1 MTREEVKRIV
11 AVLKYNYLGGIKD
24 ADVSLVVDAW
34 ADTLADEDAQLI
46 GEAVKRYCKSGNTH
60 IPRPGQLIQMATPK
74 AEMLNEMQAW
84 ALVRK
89 AIENGIYGAEAEF
102 AKLPPEVQQA
112 VGDPGQLRAWAMTD
126 LDSLQT
132 VAQSNFQRTYRAVV
146 KRAEDDRLLLTAP
159 EKLRIESEDN

>member
-1 MTREEVKRIV
+1 MTTAEVARLL
-11 AVLKYNYLGGIKD
+11 AVMASIYQNFHP
-24 ADVSLVVDAW
+24 ASM
-34 ADTLADEDAQLI
+34 EDAI
-46 GEAVKRYCKSGNTH
+46 EAWHMVLDDYDNATITKALRTYMTTDSQFAPT
-60 IPRPGQLIQMATPK
+60 PGQLIQIATP
-74 AEMLNEMQAW
+74 MLNEMQAW

-102 AKLPPEVQQA
+102 AKLPPEVQKA

-159 EKLRIESEDN
+159 EQLKIGGSV

>member
-1 MTREEVKRIV
+1 MTTAEVARLL
-11 AVLKYNYLGGIKD
+11 AVMASIYQNFRPVSMED
-24 ADVSLVVDAW
+24 AIEAW
-34 ADTLADEDAQLI
+34 HMVLADYDNAAITKALRTYMTTDCQF
-46 GEAVKRYCKSGNTH
+46 APT
-60 IPRPGQLIQMATPK
+60 PGQLIQMATPK

-89 AIENGIYGAEAEF
+89 AIENGIYGAETEF

-112 VGDPGQLRAWAMTD
+112 VGDPGQLRAWAMSD

-159 EKLRIESEDN
+159 ERLKIGESNG

>member
-1 MTREEVKRIV
+1 MTRDEVKKIV
-11 AVLKYNYLGGIKD
+11 AIIKYTYPKSIKD
-24 ADVSLVVDAW
+24 EEVSLVVDAW
-34 ADTLADEDAQLI
+34 AFTLADEDAVAI
-46 GEAVKRYCKSGNTH
+46 GEAVKRYCKSGNAFAPT
-60 IPRPGQLIQMATPK
+60 PGQLIQMATPK

-102 AKLPPEVQQA
+102 AKLPQEVQKA
-112 VGDPGQLRAWAMTD
+112 VGDPGQLRAWAMSD

-159 EKLRIESEDN
+159 EKLKIGENNG